1 MIINSGTFIQLLF
14 FTNSQYIF
22 KYVFFLLQYIYAT
35 PFITSY
41 PESRFNLI

>member
-22 KYVFFLLQYIYAT
+22 TYVCFLLQYIYAYLSLQA
-35 PFITSY
+35 IQ
-41 PESRFNLI
+41 RVDLI